1 MNMIVI
7 KKDKPII
14 SKTILK
20 KPRVGD
26 KEKVK
31 TETLEIDINLRQGS
45 SIYRYNIIDNFK
57 QILANIFFEDLVK
70 IEQYREKL
78 RQYINSID
86 KRKANKVKSIIIEKK
101 TNIQILY
108 KTRQTSTIGI
118 IEYRSINTVQQ
129 CIRYPGYLII
139 FLI

>member
-1 MNMIVI
+1 MIVI

-57 QILANIFFEDLVK
+57 
-70 IEQYREKL
+70 
-78 RQYINSID
+78 
-86 KRKANKVKSIIIEKK
+86 
-101 TNIQILY
+101 
-108 KTRQTSTIGI
+108 
-118 IEYRSINTVQQ
+118 
-129 CIRYPGYLII
+129 
-139 FLI
+139 